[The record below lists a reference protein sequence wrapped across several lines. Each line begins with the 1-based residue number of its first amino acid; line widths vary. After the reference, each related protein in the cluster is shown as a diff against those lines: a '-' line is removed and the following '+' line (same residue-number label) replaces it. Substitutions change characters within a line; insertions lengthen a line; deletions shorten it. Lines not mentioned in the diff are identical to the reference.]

1 MGAGAMGASDA
12 TERDDWAS
20 KAAPASTGWLIVSIL
35 FANKLWISDA
45 TSMSLYWVARLP
57 IPRVPFRSPLAPKNN
72 GDVVISIAPN
82 ISRRSRKIAL
92 SLAIVGALASPFAF
106 GTYKARPTY
115 LVWVSLTAQERANRS
130 AYLQTNDCRIGTDD
144 FLTRILCDRARR
156 ELELGG
162 DYEDHPDLS
171 KYLALNGGVAI
182 ATFAGVFVLAFLI
195 PMLIRCV
202 THLVRRYW
210 KWLNA

>member
-1 MGAGAMGASDA
+1 MGASDA

-57 IPRVPFRSPLAPKNN
+57 IPRVPFRSPLAPKNK
-72 GDVVISIAPN
+72 GEAVISIAPN
-82 ISRRSRKIAL
+82 ISRRSRKIAV

-115 LVWVSLTAQERANRS
+115 SVLVVLTAQERANRA
-130 AYLQTNDCRIGTDD
+130 AYLQSNDCRMGTGDVIA
-144 FLTRILCDRARR
+144 RILCARAK
-156 ELELGG
+156 EEYELGR
-162 DYEDHPDLS
+162 DYEYHPDLPS
-171 KYLALNGGVAI
+171 YLVLNVGVAV
-182 ATFAGVFVLAFLI
+182 ATFIGVLGLAFLI
-195 PMLIRCV
+195 PMLVCGSAFLIRS
-202 THLVRRYW
+202 YW
-210 KWLNA
+210 NWLNA